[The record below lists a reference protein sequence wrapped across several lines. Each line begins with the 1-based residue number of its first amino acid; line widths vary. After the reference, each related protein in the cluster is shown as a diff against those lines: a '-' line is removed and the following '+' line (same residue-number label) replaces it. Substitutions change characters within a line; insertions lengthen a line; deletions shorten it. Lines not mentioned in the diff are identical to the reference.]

1 MFKLSFLLPF
11 CSRVRSGSDIRYG
24 NKLFRIHNIV
34 RDFILTALCRTNR
47 LAPLSIPSSSSST
60 VLYKISRNRDKP
72 VSIDEVDRGVL
83 HLKASMDNL
92 AGQVAAREERLRVEA
107 AAVKEHLRTGRRLRA
122 KSCLQRQKRLE
133 RSLAALL
140 SQQANLETVYEEIL
154 HAETNS
160 KVVR

>member
-1 MFKLSFLLPF
+1 M
-11 CSRVRSGSDIRYG
+11 
-24 NKLFRIHNIV
+24 
-34 RDFILTALCRTNR
+34 
-47 LAPLSIPSSSSST
+47 
-60 VLYKISRNRDKP
+60 
-72 VSIDEVDRGVL
+72 SIDEVDRGVL
-83 HLKASMDNL
+83 HLKASIDNL
-92 AGQVAAREERLRVEA
+92 ASQVAAREERLRVEA

>member
-1 MFKLSFLLPF
+1 
-11 CSRVRSGSDIRYG
+11 V
-24 NKLFRIHNIV
+24 
-34 RDFILTALCRTNR
+34 
-47 LAPLSIPSSSSST
+47 
-60 VLYKISRNRDKP
+60 YKISRNRDKP

-83 HLKASMDNL
+83 HLKASIDNL
-92 AGQVAAREERLRVEA
+92 ASQVAAREERLRVEA

>member
-1 MFKLSFLLPF
+1 MFKISFLFLF
-11 CSRVRSGSDIRYG
+11 KGRFRIRHTIH

-34 RDFILTALCRTNR
+34 RDFILSALCRTNR
-47 LAPLSIPSSSSST
+47 LAPLSLPSSSS
-60 VLYKISRNRDKP
+60 VVYKISRNRDKP

-83 HLKASMDNL
+83 QLKASIDHL
-92 AGQVAAREERLRVEA
+92 AGQLAAREERLRVEA
-107 AAVKEHLRTGRRLRA
+107 AAVKEHLRTGRRVRA

-133 RSLAALL
+133 RSVAALL